1 MTAQS
6 IATTVAER
14 LSNIAPAVAD
24 KVVEH
29 LVNKELTRRSEAVIG
44 GLAELDKLNGEFK
57 KLKPDVNTFNA
68 DGTAATSTWTKPKL
82 EEKNKAEQKI
92 AKLTKAIDKALNDND
107 YSDLYNFSKSA
118 PAAE

>member
-1 MTAQS
+1 MTTQN
-6 IATTVAER
+6 IATAVAER
-14 LSNIAPAVAD
+14 LANIAPAVAD

-44 GLAELDKLNGEFK
+44 GLSELDKLKGEFK
-57 KLKPDVNTFNA
+57 KLKPDVNTFNE
-68 DGTAATSTWTKPKL
+68 DGSAATSSWTKPKL

-107 YSDLYNFSKSA
+107 YSDLYNFSKNTSA
-118 PAAE
+118 E